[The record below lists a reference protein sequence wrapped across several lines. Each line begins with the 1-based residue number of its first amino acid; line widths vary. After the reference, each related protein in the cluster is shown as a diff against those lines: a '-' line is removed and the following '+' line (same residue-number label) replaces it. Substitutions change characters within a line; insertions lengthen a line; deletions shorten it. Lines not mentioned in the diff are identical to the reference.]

1 MIEVFAELSCPFTH
15 VGLRR
20 LVTRRAELG
29 SDVRFRIKA
38 WPLEWVNG
46 APLAPDVVATEIAA
60 LQDQVAPELFRGFD
74 PETFPTTSIPALAL
88 TSLAYSRDVAVG
100 EAVGLALRDAIF
112 ERGLDV
118 ADPEVLQR
126 IAAAHGLDA
135 ASADPEAVRGEY
147 EEGKARGVVGSP
159 FFVVGDVGFFCPS
172 LEITKV
178 DGHFVINVDVAALD
192 DFADRVFGGV
202 TG

>member
-1 MIEVFAELSCPFTH
+1 MIEVFADLSCPFTH

-20 LVTRRAELG
+20 LVTRRAEVG

-46 APLAPDVVATEIAA
+46 APLAPDVVATEITA
-60 LQDQVAPELFRGFD
+60 LQSQVAPELFRGFN
-74 PETFPTTSIPALAL
+74 PATFPTTTVPALAL

-100 EAVGLALRDAIF
+100 EAVGLALRDALF

-118 ADPEVLQR
+118 VDPEVLQG

-135 ASADPEAVRGEY
+135 TLADPEAVRSEY
-147 EEGKARGVVGSP
+147 EEGKARGVTGSP
-159 FFVVGDVGFFCPS
+159 FFLVGEVGFLCPS

-178 DGHFVINVDVAALD
+178 DGHFVINTDVAALD
-192 DFADRVFGGV
+192 DFADRVFGGR
-202 TG
+202 G